1 MNESQEQN
9 SADKIKA
16 VKEPW
21 QEAIKKLAGPFKY
34 DDIRENLN
42 DTKYWFKL
50 PDEVLTFE
58 GYIKLLAYLQNI
70 RNDIVKDKLQI
81 DEHAGMKVAALKNME
96 KIIPGVFSNEECKT
110 DKLREARAAQEL
122 EKFTIYV
129 EEAVSLQKMATGVL
143 NNIDSAIAQV
153 NRQMKS
159 VDMGI
164 RTSSITTTAAKDWDE
179 TEEEDDE
186 PLASNWNKLAADVSD
201 EE

>member
-1 MNESQEQN
+1 MSESQEMS
-9 SADKIKA
+9 SADKIKT

-21 QEAIKKLAGPFKY
+21 QEAIKKLSSPFKY
-34 DDIRENLN
+34 EEIRQGLN
-42 DTKYWFKL
+42 DSKYWFKL

-70 RNDIVKDKLQI
+70 RNDIVKEKLKI
-81 DEHAGMKVAALKNME
+81 DEHAGMKTAALKNME
-96 KIIPGVFSNEECKT
+96 KILPGVYSNDECKT
-110 DKLREARAAQEL
+110 DKLREAKAAQEL
-122 EKFTIYV
+122 ERFTIFV
-129 EEAVSLQKMATGVL
+129 EEAGELQKMATSIL

-164 RTSSITTTAAKDWDE
+164 RTSSITTTSAKDWDE
-179 TEEEDDE
+179 EEHADDE
-186 PLASNWNKLAADVSD
+186 PSAGLYSNYVPN